1 MVPNGDGAEGTSPRA
16 GLKLIYK
23 YLLLQKKKKKKEMQ
37 GMTGHKVEVIGGH
50 SGSDKGGMRMGRT
63 GQGGG
68 WKRFTVAGRIGN

>member
-1 MVPNGDGAEGTSPRA
+1 
-16 GLKLIYK
+16 
-23 YLLLQKKKKKKEMQ
+23 MQ